1 MSAST
6 SEKKKK
12 KATDKDK
19 TERLGEVLEFM
30 RLLWAV
36 DHALQS
42 TSKRM
47 EVSLGVTG
55 PQRLVIRIVGRFPQI
70 SAGELADVLHIH
82 PSTLTGVLKRLESR
96 GIIDRK
102 IDSGDA
108 RRALFS
114 LTAKGKEVDALR
126 NGTVEA
132 TVRKALSKI
141 PARKVVAARDV
152 LHELANTLLE
162 DQE

>member
-12 KATDKDK
+12 KTGDKDK

-82 PSTLTGVLKRLESR
+82 PSTLTGVLKRLEAR

-102 IDSGDA
+102 VDSTDA

-114 LTAKGKEVDALR
+114 LTAKGKEVDSLR

-132 TVRKALSKI
+132 TVRKALSKL

-152 LHELANTLLE
+152 LSELAGTLLE

>member
-82 PSTLTGVLKRLESR
+82 PSTLTGVLKRLETR

-102 IDSGDA
+102 ADSGDA

-132 TVRKALSKI
+132 TVRKALAKI

-152 LHELANTLLE
+152 LQELADTLLE

>member
-12 KATDKDK
+12 KATDNK

-47 EVSLGVTG
+47 EVSIGVTG

-70 SAGELADVLHIH
+70 SAGELAEVLHIH
-82 PSTLTGVLKRLESR
+82 PSTLTGVLKRLEAR

-114 LTAKGKEVDALR
+114 LTAKGKEVDSAR

-141 PARKVVAARDV
+141 PDRKVAAARDV
-152 LHELANTLLE
+152 LEELANTLLE

>member
-12 KATDKDK
+12 KANDNK

-47 EVSLGVTG
+47 EVSIGVTG

-70 SAGELADVLHIH
+70 SAGELAEVLHIH
-82 PSTLTGVLKRLESR
+82 PSTLTGVLKRLEAR

-114 LTAKGKEVDALR
+114 LTAKGKEVDSAR

-132 TVRKALSKI
+132 TVRKALAKI
-141 PARKVVAARDV
+141 PDRKVAAARDV
-152 LHELANTLLE
+152 LEELANTLLE

>member
-12 KATDKDK
+12 KATDNK

-47 EVSLGVTG
+47 ESSLGVTG

-70 SAGELADVLHIH
+70 SAGELAEVLHIH
-82 PSTLTGVLKRLESR
+82 PSTLTGVLKRLEAR

-114 LTAKGKEVDALR
+114 LTTKGKEVDALR

-132 TVRKALSKI
+132 TVRKALAKI
-141 PARKVVAARDV
+141 PSRKVVAARDV
-152 LHELANTLLE
+152 LEELANTLIE

>member
-12 KATDKDK
+12 KANDNK

-47 EVSLGVTG
+47 EVSIGVTG

-70 SAGELADVLHIH
+70 SAGELAEVLHIH
-82 PSTLTGVLKRLESR
+82 PSTLTGVLKRLEAR

-102 IDSGDA
+102 VDSGDA

-114 LTAKGKEVDALR
+114 LTAKGKEVDSAR

-132 TVRKALSKI
+132 TVRKALAKI
-141 PARKVVAARDV
+141 PDRKVAAARDV
-152 LHELANTLLE
+152 LEELANTLLE